1 MKNVAI
7 ICAALLVVGMVA
19 SASAADGVSKSN
31 LASMGFASAQTMS
44 DVDGMAVR
52 GKGWHGPS
60 TGTKASVGGTSS
72 ALFFD
77 PNYGGSTSSNNY
89 SASSSSKYGSSL
101 AKGNDA
107 SNAGI
112 VFTTTNHWGT
122 VTKSISI
129 VSGGSGFAFA
139 K

>member
-19 SASAADGVSKSN
+19 SASAAEGVSKST

-44 DVDGMAVR
+44 DVDGLAVR
-52 GKGWHGPS
+52 GKGFHG
-60 TGTKASVGGTSS
+60 GTKASVGGSSS

-89 SASSSSKYGSSL
+89 AASSSDKHGSSL
-101 AKGNDA
+101 AKGNDS